1 MTFNPA
7 TSSDVMLNEIVDAN
21 LYEKILVQINKDFG
35 LANEAIDF
43 PASTK
48 PNELV
53 IQLVEKIHRLIH
65 DKFAEYLNLLY
76 IIDVSEKDIKSLDG
90 SDLVIL
96 AQQVSY
102 LILRR
107 EYQKVWFRNNYDQK

>member
-1 MTFNPA
+1 
-7 TSSDVMLNEIVDAN
+7 MLSEVIDAK
-21 LYEKILVQINKDFG
+21 LYDKILVQINKDFG

-65 DKFAEYLNLLY
+65 NKFAEYLNLLY
-76 IIDVSEKDIKSLDG
+76 VIDVSEKEIKSLDG
-90 SDLVIL
+90 SDIL
-96 AQQVSY
+96 SLSENVTY

-107 EYQKVWFRNNYDQK
+107 EYQKVWFRNNFDQK